1 MRDSYILGFR
11 ATVRFS
17 PKNTKEL
24 LLMSVTKRQTLYF
37 VVEFEKLNKLKNI
50 QSYLRSWSPGEA
62 LSSSALTLIPKTNT
76 HEKRKKNR

>member
-37 VVEFEKLNKLKNI
+37 VVEFETLNKLKNI
-50 QSYLRSWSPGEA
+50 
-62 LSSSALTLIPKTNT
+62 
-76 HEKRKKNR
+76 